1 MQNNSSRLRWVIAG
15 GVLFSLFFY
24 HENIAVNLAMFN
36 LFILAA
42 FFYLY
47 ADARQNTAVRWLA
60 LGHLTCLAMVV
71 LHNTD
76 LSILASWATLW
87 LTVSYGMYV
96 HRSPLYA
103 GVSAAANFI
112 LSPYL
117 LVVSFFSLSKKGM
130 KKRRITGRIIRFML
144 FPAALLLIFTIVYA
158 VGNSAF
164 QDVFEKVA
172 MKVERILNY
181 LFQTLSWGRFGLLL
195 PGLLLSAGLLVRRKS
210 SFFSD
215 LESKKTDNLQRKR
228 ISWVERSH
236 NILYNLLETFMGKLT
251 TGMMAL
257 KNENITGL
265 ISLGLLNLLLLVVN
279 FLDVSNLWFGYENVK
294 SNMLVKLLHDGT
306 GILIF
311 SIVLAMAVL
320 MFFFKGN
327 LNFYSKNK
335 WLKYGAYLW
344 ILQNAVLVVSVFL
357 RDYYYIQHYGL
368 AHKRLGVLFFLAM
381 VIVGLFTVYVKIRNR
396 KTNYYL
402 LRVNS
407 TAAVVL
413 LVLSTTV
420 HWDEL
425 IARYNLSRRATVPV
439 DMNFLLSLSNKT
451 IPLLEK
457 NITAFDNAL
466 PANKHDSSVND
477 AFLQKDFY
485 QYDTIENFKRRLKN
499 KEQRFLEEQAK
510 FTWLSWN
517 YADHYVKQYLAYL
530 P

>member
-1 MQNNSSRLRWVIAG
+1 MQNNFSRLRWVIAG
-15 GVLFSLFFY
+15 GALFSLVFY
-24 HENIAVNLAMFN
+24 REDLGVNLAMFN

-47 ADARQNTAVRWLA
+47 AEARQNAAVRWLA

-76 LSILASWATLW
+76 LSIIAATITLW
-87 LTVSYGMYV
+87 LTIAYGMYV
-96 HRSPLYA
+96 HRSPIYA
-103 GVSAAANFI
+103 GASAAANFI

-117 LVVSFFSLSKKGM
+117 LVMSFFGTSKKGA
-130 KKRRITGRIIRFML
+130 KKRRITSRIIRFML
-144 FPAALLLIFTIVYA
+144 FPAALVLLFTAVYA
-158 VGNSAF
+158 VGSSAF
-164 QDVFEKVA
+164 QHVFGKVA
-172 MKVERILNY
+172 MQIERVLNY
-181 LFQTLSWGRFGLLL
+181 LFQTLSWGRFGLLI
-195 PGLLLSAGLLVRRKS
+195 PGVLLSAGLLMRRKS
-210 SFFSD
+210 QFFSD
-215 LESKKTDNLQRKR
+215 LESKRSDNLQRKR
-228 ISWVERSH
+228 ITWAERSH
-236 NILYNLLETFMGKLT
+236 NMLYNLLETFMGKLT
-251 TGMMAL
+251 SGMMAL

-265 ISLGLLNLLLLVVN
+265 ISLALLNLLLLVVN
-279 FLDVSNLWFGYENVK
+279 ILDISNLWFGYDAVEPNR
-294 SNMLVKLLHDGT
+294 LYKLLHDGT

-311 SIVLAMAVL
+311 SIVLAMGVL

-368 AHKRLGVLFFLAM
+368 AYKRLGVLFFLTL
-381 VIVGLFTVYVKIRNR
+381 VIIGLFTVFIKIRNR

-407 TAAVVL
+407 SAVLVL
-413 LVLSTTV
+413 LVLTTTV

-425 IARYNLSRRATVPV
+425 IAKYNLQRSATVPV
-439 DMNFLLSLSNKT
+439 DVPFLLSLSYKT

-457 NITAFDNAL
+457 HI
-466 PANKHDSSVND
+466 D
-477 AFLQKDFY
+477 AFNNGKEEGDFY
-485 QYDTIENFKRRLKN
+485 RYGTPEKYRQQLKA
-499 KEQRFLEEQAK
+499 KEKRFLEDQQRYS
-510 FTWLSWN
+510 WLSWN
-517 YADHYVKQYLAYL
+517 YSAYYVERYLAYL